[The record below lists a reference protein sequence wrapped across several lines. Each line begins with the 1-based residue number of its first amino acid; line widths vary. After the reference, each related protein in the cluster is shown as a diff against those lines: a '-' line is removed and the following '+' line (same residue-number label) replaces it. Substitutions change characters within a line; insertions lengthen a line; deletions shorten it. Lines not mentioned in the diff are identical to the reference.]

1 MSSWIMH
8 LNASIFPDPYNFD
21 PTRWLDP
28 EKARYLEKYLV
39 AFGKGSRQ
47 CVGMQ

>member
-1 MSSWIMH
+1 MSSWKMH
-8 LNASIFPDPYNFD
+8 RNPTIFPDPETFD

-28 EKARYLEKYLV
+28 AKARYLEKYLV
-39 AFGKGSRQ
+39 AFGKGSQQ